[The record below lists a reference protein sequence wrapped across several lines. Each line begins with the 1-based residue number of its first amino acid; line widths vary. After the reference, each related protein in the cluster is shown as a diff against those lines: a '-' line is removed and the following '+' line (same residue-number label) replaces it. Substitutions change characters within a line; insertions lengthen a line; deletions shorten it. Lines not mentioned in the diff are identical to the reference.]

1 MIPGLG
7 SIVDRV
13 AGLFGKTYLLA
24 GFFPVLVLAA
34 VSLLAGYDSSAWVH
48 GRVEEFR
55 ALDAGRQAL
64 ASGAVLLAVA
74 TLGFVYWS
82 ANPWWRAVLQGDVL
96 PRRVRAWMVRDQRT
110 RLSELEQEID
120 ASEARLHAFRLAH
133 PAWVEEAPEPAPS
146 APSPAPA
153 PSLAER
159 LRDAVRGR
167 PEAPPALPAEPADD
181 ADPTE
186 FPEPVPWIDRLATAR
201 VAGAARAGE
210 PAVPSPEL
218 ARSFEALESSI
229 RSLQP
234 VEAEVLG
241 EFCALLEGE
250 LAAGPVPGR
259 SALDRIHTRFV
270 GLADIARARAEDDR
284 NRALSARRIRFPTDL
299 ATVGPTRLA
308 NAAGLYR
315 DAALAR
321 YRLDPEVFWLHLQRA
336 ASADAQFRPILEEA
350 RLKLEVSVAMAMACA
365 LASLWTVVLALAG
378 HSLPLL
384 LLTGVAFPAGAILF
398 YHASVTN
405 LRVYG
410 QAVTATVDLFRFE
423 VLKALHL
430 TLPDDSEA
438 ERRMWEA
445 LTLSNQLLDEHRFPY
460 AHP

>member
-55 ALDAGRQAL
+55 GLDAGRQAL
-64 ASGAVLLAVA
+64 ASGALLLAVA

-96 PRRVRAWMVRDQRT
+96 PRRVREWMVRDQRT
-110 RLSELEQEID
+110 RLAGLEQEID
-120 ASEARLHAFRLAH
+120 ACEARLHAFRLAH
-133 PAWVEEAPEPAPS
+133 PATVEEAPEPAPS
-146 APSPAPA
+146 DTPPAPA
-153 PSLAER
+153 RSLAER
-159 LRDAVRGR
+159 LRDVVRGR
-167 PEAPPALPAEPADD
+167 RAPPPALPAEPADD
-181 ADPTE
+181 AAAAEPT
-186 FPEPVPWIDRLATAR
+186 PWIDRLASAR
-201 VAGAARAGE
+201 VEGAASEAE
-210 PAVPSPEL
+210 PGSPSPEMV
-218 ARSFEALESSI
+218 RTYEALKACI

-234 VEAEVLG
+234 VEAEVLD
-241 EFCALLEGE
+241 EFCTRLEGE
-250 LAAGPVPGR
+250 LAAGPVPGG
-259 SALDRIHTRFV
+259 SALDRIHTGFV

-299 ATVGPTRLA
+299 AAVGPTRLA

-336 ASADAQFRPILEEA
+336 ASADDQFRPILEEA

-365 LASLWTVVLALAG
+365 LVSSWTLVLALAG
-378 HSLPLL
+378 HSLPVL

-423 VLKALHL
+423 VLKALRVP
-430 TLPDDSEA
+430 LPDDSEA
-438 ERRMWEA
+438 ERRLWEA
-445 LTLSNQLLDEHRFPY
+445 LTLSNQLLDEHRLAY